1 MNKDVRNAFVE
12 LSLGELGRDI
22 PNLLDYCA
30 ADVRATLQA
39 TLCSRRFNSST
50 TFLVEVSSQ
59 TRVFCLVFLP
69 HFSFLQNAIH
79 KYTRVFLFRR
89 FSCIHF

>member
-22 PNLLDYCA
+22 PRLLDYCA

-39 TLCSRRFNSST
+39 TLCSAAGDGILER
-50 TFLVEVSSQ
+50 
-59 TRVFCLVFLP
+59 
-69 HFSFLQNAIH
+69 HF
-79 KYTRVFLFRR
+79 
-89 FSCIHF
+89 

>member
-22 PNLLDYCA
+22 PRLLDYCA

-39 TLCSRRFNSST
+39 PCAAGDRILER
-50 TFLVEVSSQ
+50 
-59 TRVFCLVFLP
+59 
-69 HFSFLQNAIH
+69 HF
-79 KYTRVFLFRR
+79 
-89 FSCIHF
+89 